1 MCSLSGKQ
9 RDSTQKHTNKCSVLL
24 KMVKNAFLV
33 VKKTKKI
40 EKNRKNFKKSLDNG
54 QKWLYNILITI
65 STRRNGIFNGRRYG
79 MFKGMFEHQL
89 DDKNRLR
96 IPSKFK
102 KELTGENGEKSYS
115 FFRGMNRCICVMA
128 DEDLD
133 DTIASISEEAISESN
148 QASAMFFSS
157 IFSAEEDA
165 QGRVVLPTM
174 LKKMAGIQKDIV
186 TIGRGKRLE
195 IWAAE
200 KYYEYLEGIDY
211 DSELKKLG
219 I

>member
-1 MCSLSGKQ
+1 
-9 RDSTQKHTNKCSVLL
+9 
-24 KMVKNAFLV
+24 
-33 VKKTKKI
+33 
-40 EKNRKNFKKSLDNG
+40 
-54 QKWLYNILITI
+54 
-65 STRRNGIFNGRRYG
+65 

-128 DEDLD
+128 DDELD
-133 DTIASISEEAISESN
+133 DAIASISEESISESN
-148 QASAMFFSS
+148 HASAMFFSS

-165 QGRVVLPTM
+165 QGRVVLPAM
-174 LKKMAGIQKDIV
+174 LKKIAGIQKDVI

-200 KYYEYLEGIDY
+200 RYYEYINGIDY

>member
-1 MCSLSGKQ
+1 
-9 RDSTQKHTNKCSVLL
+9 
-24 KMVKNAFLV
+24 
-33 VKKTKKI
+33 
-40 EKNRKNFKKSLDNG
+40 
-54 QKWLYNILITI
+54 
-65 STRRNGIFNGRRYG
+65 

-89 DDKNRLR
+89 DDKNRIR

-128 DEDLD
+128 DDDLD
-133 DTIASISEEAISESN
+133 DTIASISEEGISESN
-148 QASAMFFSS
+148 HASAMFFSS

-165 QGRVVLPTM
+165 QGRVVLPSM
-174 LKKMAGIQKDIV
+174 LKKIAGIQKDIV

>member
-1 MCSLSGKQ
+1 MEIL
-9 RDSTQKHTNKCSVLL
+9 NKGGGS
-24 KMVKNAFLV
+24 
-33 VKKTKKI
+33 
-40 EKNRKNFKKSLDNG
+40 D
-54 QKWLYNILITI
+54 
-65 STRRNGIFNGRRYG
+65 

-128 DEDLD
+128 DDDLD
-133 DTIASISEEAISESN
+133 DTIASISEEGISEAN
-148 QASAMFFSS
+148 HASAMFFSS

-165 QGRVVLPTM
+165 QGRVVLPSM

>member
-1 MCSLSGKQ
+1 
-9 RDSTQKHTNKCSVLL
+9 
-24 KMVKNAFLV
+24 
-33 VKKTKKI
+33 
-40 EKNRKNFKKSLDNG
+40 
-54 QKWLYNILITI
+54 
-65 STRRNGIFNGRRYG
+65 
-79 MFKGMFEHQL
+79 MFKGMVEHQL

-128 DEDLD
+128 DDELD
-133 DTIASISEEAISESN
+133 DTIASISEEAISEAN
-148 QASAMFFSS
+148 HASAMFFGS
-157 IFSAEEDA
+157 IFSAEEDS
-165 QGRVVLPTM
+165 QGRVVLPSM
-174 LKKMAGIQKDIV
+174 LKKMAGIQKDII

-200 KYYEYLEGIDY
+200 KYYEYIEGIDY
-211 DSELKKLG
+211 DTELKKLG

>member
-1 MCSLSGKQ
+1 
-9 RDSTQKHTNKCSVLL
+9 
-24 KMVKNAFLV
+24 
-33 VKKTKKI
+33 
-40 EKNRKNFKKSLDNG
+40 
-54 QKWLYNILITI
+54 
-65 STRRNGIFNGRRYG
+65 

-102 KELTGENGEKSYS
+102 KELTGENGERSYS

-133 DTIASISEEAISESN
+133 DAIASISEEGISESN
-148 QASAMFFSS
+148 HASAMFFSS

-165 QGRVVLPTM
+165 QGRVVLPAA
-174 LKKMAGIQKDIV
+174 LKRMAGIQKEIV

-195 IWAAE
+195 IWSAE
-200 KYYEYLEGIDY
+200 KYYEYIDGVDY
-211 DSELKKLG
+211 DAALKELG

>member
-1 MCSLSGKQ
+1 
-9 RDSTQKHTNKCSVLL
+9 
-24 KMVKNAFLV
+24 
-33 VKKTKKI
+33 
-40 EKNRKNFKKSLDNG
+40 
-54 QKWLYNILITI
+54 
-65 STRRNGIFNGRRYG
+65 

-102 KELTGENGEKSYS
+102 KELVGENGERSYS

-133 DTIASISEEAISESN
+133 DAISPISEEAISESN
-148 QASAMFFSS
+148 QASAIFFSS

-165 QGRVVLPTM
+165 QGRVVLPSL
-174 LKKMAGIQKDIV
+174 LKKMAGIQKDVI

>member
-1 MCSLSGKQ
+1 
-9 RDSTQKHTNKCSVLL
+9 
-24 KMVKNAFLV
+24 
-33 VKKTKKI
+33 
-40 EKNRKNFKKSLDNG
+40 
-54 QKWLYNILITI
+54 
-65 STRRNGIFNGRRYG
+65 

-102 KELTGENGEKSYS
+102 KELVGENGEKSYS

-128 DEDLD
+128 DEQLD
-133 DTIASISEEAISESN
+133 ETVAAISDDAISESS
-148 QASAMFFSS
+148 QAATMFFSS

-165 QGRVVLPTM
+165 QGRVVLPPI
-174 LKKMAGIQKDIV
+174 LKRIAGIKKEII
-186 TIGRGKRLE
+186 TIGRGNRLE

-200 KYYEYLEGIDY
+200 RYYEYIEGVDF
-211 DSELKKLG
+211 DTELKKLG

>member
-1 MCSLSGKQ
+1 
-9 RDSTQKHTNKCSVLL
+9 
-24 KMVKNAFLV
+24 
-33 VKKTKKI
+33 
-40 EKNRKNFKKSLDNG
+40 
-54 QKWLYNILITI
+54 
-65 STRRNGIFNGRRYG
+65 

-102 KELTGENGEKSYS
+102 KELTGESGEKSYS

-128 DEDLD
+128 DDELD
-133 DTIASISEEAISESN
+133 DTIGGLASEGISESS
-148 QASAMFFSS
+148 QASTLFFGS

-165 QGRVVLPTM
+165 QGRVVLPSV
-174 LKKMAGIQKDIV
+174 LRKMAGIQKDVI
-186 TIGRGKRLE
+186 TLGRGNRLE

-200 KYYEYLEGIDY
+200 RYYEYIEGIDY
-211 DSELKKLG
+211 DTELKKLG